1 MLVYFTVI
9 ITGDTPL
16 KRVSCVSLQLEV
28 YMLILSRSLASI
40 NKKICLT
47 IHLVSTHLEIILKV
61 YVMLANKSGMSSVYI
76 SMVLYSNNII

>member
-16 KRVSCVSLQLEV
+16 KRVSCISLQPEV
-28 YMLILSRSLASI
+28 YMLILSKSLASI

-47 IHLVSTHLEIILKV
+47 MHLVSTHLEIILKV
-61 YVMLANKSGMSSVYI
+61 YVMLANKSDMS
-76 SMVLYSNNII
+76 YSIYKYGFIQ

>member
-9 ITGDTPL
+9 ITGDILL

-47 IHLVSTHLEIILKV
+47 MHLVSTHLEIILRF
-61 YVMLANKSGMSSVYI
+61 M
-76 SMVLYSNNII
+76 

>member
-1 MLVYFTVI
+1 MLVYYYFTVI

-16 KRVSCVSLQLEV
+16 KRVSCASLQLDV

-47 IHLVSTHLEIILKV
+47 MHLMSMHLEIILKA
-61 YVMLANKSGMSSVYI
+61 YANKSGMS
-76 SMVLYSNNII
+76 YSIYKYDFIQ

>member
-61 YVMLANKSGMSSVYI
+61 YVILANKSGMSSVYI